1 MPISDRLIHS
11 LAIVTPTDDV
21 GTATD
26 EYGQPIPG
34 EPTVTLVSGLIQPK
48 GQREVR
54 EIALTSQAGAMLS
67 DHTVYLA
74 RQTLSNAAYIRY
86 EPDDSDRYEI
96 TGIRDYNFG
105 TVNDHLEVDCKRVR
119 SEALVT
125 S

>member
-34 EPTVTLVSGLIQPK
+34 EPTVTNVSGLIQPK
-48 GQREVR
+48 SAR
-54 EIALTSQAGAMLS
+54 EIALISQAGAQVS
-67 DHTVYLA
+67 DHTVFLLRSA
-74 RQTLSNAAYIRY
+74 PVENASYIRFAT
-86 EPDDSDRYEI
+86 DDGDRYEV
-96 TGIRDYNFG
+96 TGIRDFAYG
-105 TVNDHLEVDCKRVR
+105 MVSDHLEVDCRRVH
-119 SEALVT
+119 SEVLVT

>member
-1 MPISDRLIHS
+1 MPISDRLIHA

-48 GQREVR
+48 SAR
-54 EIALTSQAGAMLS
+54 EIALISQAGAQVS
-67 DHTVYLA
+67 DHTVFLLRTA
-74 RQTLSNAAYIRY
+74 PVENASYIRY
-86 EPDDSDRYEI
+86 ATDDGDRYEV
-96 TGIRDYNFG
+96 TGIRDFAYG
-105 TVNDHLEVDCKRVR
+105 TVSDHLEVDCKRVR